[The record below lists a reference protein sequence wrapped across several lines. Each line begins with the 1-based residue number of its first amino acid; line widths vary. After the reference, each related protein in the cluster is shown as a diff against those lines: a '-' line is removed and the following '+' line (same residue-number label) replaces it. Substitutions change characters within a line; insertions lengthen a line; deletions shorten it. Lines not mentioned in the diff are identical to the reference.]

1 MSTLWTKNQST
12 RALVLPRVDISE
24 DKSPGKRD
32 LAPENGDRQFS
43 TKEKVGKEAKKTRR
57 IFIDKMDAIAY
68 GVQGWFEENTGFSRR
83 VTEATVDTARELG
96 IPETEI
102 KRWVASR
109 LARLIHDTE
118 KFREIKSR
126 LERL

>member
-1 MSTLWTKNQST
+1 MSTLWTKSQST
-12 RALVLPRVDISE
+12 RTLVVPRADISV

-32 LAPENGDRQFS
+32 LILKNGD
-43 TKEKVGKEAKKTRR
+43 KVEKQTEKTRYT
-57 IFIDKMDAIAY
+57 FLDKMEAIAY
-68 GVQGWFEENTGFSRR
+68 GVQARFEENTGHSRR